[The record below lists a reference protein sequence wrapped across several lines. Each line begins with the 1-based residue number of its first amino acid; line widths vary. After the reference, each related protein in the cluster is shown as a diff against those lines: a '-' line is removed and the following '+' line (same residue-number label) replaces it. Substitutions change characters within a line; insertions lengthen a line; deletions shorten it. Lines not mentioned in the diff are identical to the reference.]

1 MPVYTLT
8 SDRTAMAQALI
19 TAWGSGVK
27 LKAYDGAMPTDLG
40 TPAGVL
46 LATFTNAGSIGS
58 AASGAITLDVAGF
71 AQTNSSHVSGT
82 PTFIRVT
89 SSDDAARMDIPIGTG
104 ADEWEFTGAVV
115 TGNDVALPA
124 LSIAMPNASV

>member
-1 MPVYTLT
+1 MPAYTLT

-27 LKAYDGAMPTDLG
+27 LKAYDGAMPTNLG
-40 TPAGVL
+40 TPAGLL
-46 LATFTNAGSIGS
+46 LATFTNAGPIGT
-58 AASGAITLDVAGF
+58 ATSGAIVLDVAGF

-82 PTFIRVT
+82 PTFIRIT
-89 SSDDAARMDIPIGTG
+89 SSDDAARMDIPIGTD

-115 TGNDVALPA
+115 TGTDVALPS
-124 LSIAMPNASV
+124 LSIVMPNATV